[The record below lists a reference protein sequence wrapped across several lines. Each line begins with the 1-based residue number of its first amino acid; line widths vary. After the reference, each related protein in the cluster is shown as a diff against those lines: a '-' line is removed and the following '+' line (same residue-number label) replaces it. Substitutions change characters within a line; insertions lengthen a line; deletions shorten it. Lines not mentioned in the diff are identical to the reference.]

1 MSPASAEVKS
11 TIDYLVPTSRINRR
25 FWAPGKEYNTG
36 IYAPHEVTI
45 RNARLAGPFTLDSHG
60 FCIGNA
66 STDISDWESN
76 YGVESRYAA
85 QVCEV
90 AKRLSGADAA
100 IPMAGMLRTSGQT
113 SATMQPPAAEAHV
126 DFTARCAER
135 IAQTLYRKVYPD
147 GPGYRRFIAFSL
159 WRALSP
165 PPQDMPL
172 ALCDG
177 RTVRDDEGT
186 HNTKVD
192 VDEIPT
198 GDALFAPI
206 ANEENMSAATIFH
219 HSPDHRWWY
228 FPDMIPEEV
237 IFIKFYDSDHTLAW
251 RCPHTA
257 FRDTTRPDTKQRR
270 SIEFRAIAYFTES

>member
-1 MSPASAEVKS
+1 MSPASAEVTS

-60 FCIGNA
+60 FCIGHDP
-66 STDISDWESN
+66 TDITDWERN
-76 YGVESRYAA
+76 YGAESRYAA
-85 QVCEV
+85 QVCQV

-100 IPMAGMLRTSGQT
+100 IAMGGMLRTSGET

-135 IAQTLYRKVYPD
+135 IAQTLYRKVHPD

-192 VDEIPT
+192 VDEIPA

-206 ANEENMSAATIFH
+206 PNEENMSAATIFH

-228 FPDMIPEEV
+228 FPDMVQDEV
-237 IFIKFYDSDHTLAW
+237 IFIKFYDSDHSRAW

-257 FRDTTRPDTKQRR
+257 FRDTTRPDAKQRR
-270 SIEFRAIAYFTES
+270 SIEFRAIAYFTAS

>member
-60 FCIGNA
+60 FCIGHDP
-66 STDISDWESN
+66 TDITDWERS
-76 YGVESRYAA
+76 YGGESCYAA

-100 IPMAGMLRTSGQT
+100 IAMGGMLRTSGET

-135 IAQTLYRKVYPD
+135 IAQTLYRKVHPN

-192 VDEIPT
+192 VDEIPA

-206 ANEENMSAATIFH
+206 PNEENMSAATIFH

-228 FPDMIPEEV
+228 FPDMVQDEV

-257 FRDTTRPDTKQRR
+257 FRDTTRPDAKQRR
-270 SIEFRAIAYFTES
+270 SIEFRAIAYFMAS